1 MPVIHSPQQ
10 VREGRSKPPPP
21 PPLIFDSEQENPPAQ
36 FKPKV
41 KPQDLPPPP
50 PPSSSSYFPEV
61 TIFTDSTT
69 TKLLQQQQAI
79 SKLGEQ
85 HDSLKRKAQTE
96 MLHVQDK
103 HERERESLLDTIA
116 SLKRTLAEDASATQT
131 LKLEHREQTLV
142 HSQTLAQ
149 IKQELA
155 TQRDLHTKLTQTKL
169 EVDKQHQI
177 TLLELKEALEAAK
190 LAQTELHSKQLDRMQ
205 QDGELKLAKLCQE
218 LATDKELALKE
229 QRTAHYQQVELLQA
243 DLASRLA
250 QHDALL
256 AKFTSLAEQHQAL
269 RSTLQRER
277 NEAEIQ
283 LSELEAQVQFE
294 RQERERERQ
303 EKQVEMEI
311 ATQRTDSA
319 LARALNA
326 VKRTEEKLVQHHNN
340 SSQNLED
347 EDEDRLVRYN
357 PQDNRRRRSS
367 SASASSLADG
377 LDFASHP
384 RRPSVS
390 KRRVSTSAN
399 IISSRRSSVDSQ
411 GRRAS
416 LTSTQRRASLQSI
429 LNELDYQGDNG
440 DGLPL
445 DLSAHSATSSMGRY
459 HADPFLLDPVQPR
472 PPRQAITTT
481 NGSKNFMSPTTS
493 SKAKRQVKF

>member
-10 VREGRSKPPPP
+10 VREGGFKPPPP
-21 PPLIFDSEQENPPAQ
+21 PPPMFDSEQESPPPAQ

-41 KPQDLPPPP
+41 KPP
-50 PPSSSSYFPEV
+50 PPSSTTTSSTSYFPEV

-116 SLKRTLAEDASATQT
+116 SLKRTLAEDASATQA
-131 LKLEHREQTLV
+131 LKLEHREQALV

-149 IKQELA
+149 VRQELA
-155 TQRDLHTKLTQTKL
+155 SQRELHAKLAQTKL
-169 EVDKQHQI
+169 DADKQHQL
-177 TLLELKEALEAAK
+177 TLLELKEALEAATR
-190 LAQTELHSKQLDRMQ
+190 AQTELHSKQLNRVQ
-205 QDGELKLAKLCQE
+205 QDGELQLAKRCQE
-218 LATDKELALKE
+218 LAADKELALKE
-229 QRTAHYQQVELLQA
+229 QRTAHYQQVEQLQA

-256 AKFTSLAEQHQAL
+256 AQFTSLAEQHQAL
-269 RSTLQRER
+269 RGTLQRER

-319 LARALNA
+319 LARALNV
-326 VKRTEEKLVQHHNN
+326 VKRTEEKLVQHHNS
-340 SSQNLED
+340 SSQNLDED
-347 EDEDRLVRYN
+347 GDEDRLVRYH
-357 PQDNRRRRSS
+357 PRRRSS
-367 SASASSLADG
+367 SASSSLADG

-384 RRPSVS
+384 RRPSAPQQQ
-390 KRRVSTSAN
+390 RRLSSSSSASAN
-399 IISSRRSSVDSQ
+399 LVGSRRSSVDSQ

-429 LNELDYQGDNG
+429 LHELDYQGG
-440 DGLPL
+440 DSGGSSL
-445 DLSAHSATSSMGRY
+445 DLSAY
-459 HADPFLLDPVQPR
+459 HADPFLLDPAQPR
-472 PPRQAITTT
+472 PRQVAT
-481 NGSKNFMSPTTS
+481 SKHFMSPTTS